1 MNTNG
6 EQFHKTN
13 NYH

>member
-6 EQFHKTN
+6 EVSVI
-13 NYH
+13 